1 MSRSLKRALEMREG
15 GDRPIM
21 VRAAAA
27 VGVALMALLFLLA
40 ACRAKPPADPF
51 AIYRPAM
58 RSQAVGDLD
67 LSRVHQ
73 LPRYWLTFTVNY
85 RQRSLQGTERVLYTH
100 RSSTPVRDIYLRL
113 YPNLHYYG
121 GEMAITNVTVNGT
134 LSNFDYGADHTVLR
148 LPLSFALGE
157 GQQVDIGVRYT
168 LKAPEKPAGRYVIF
182 GLSQSVLSLP
192 LAYPVLAVYTPSGW
206 ALNSGLPMGDTLFSE
221 SALYHVSAA
230 YSQTL
235 TAVHAGT
242 LVARQP
248 ITSSGTV
255 RETYVTGPVRE
266 FAFFLSPNYHF
277 VEKNVDGVRFRS
289 YYLTGDETNGAIAE
303 TYGKAIF
310 RIYQRK
316 FGFYPYNVMNVVET
330 PITYRGME
338 YANMAT
344 LGVQVYRDKHDS
356 MEFLLAHEMG
366 HQWWY
371 NMVGND
377 QVTYPWLDEGLT
389 EYSTTA
395 YYDAIYG
402 PQRSAQIEIWRWKKP
417 WQYLVQQGLDATVN
431 QPESAFTPANYETIV
446 YGKGALF
453 FAALRHKVGD
463 AMYYRILHT
472 YWQRYK
478 YGIATP
484 ADFLDV
490 ASEVSGMDLHGLY
503 QEWVLSHS

>member
-1 MSRSLKRALEMREG
+1 MSKSSYRKMMIRTAFAVSLAL
-15 GDRPIM
+15 I
-21 VRAAAA
+21 
-27 VGVALMALLFLLA
+27 ALLFLLT

-51 AIYRPAM
+51 AIYRAAM
-58 RSQAVGDLD
+58 RPQAVGDLD
-67 LSRVHQ
+67 SPHVRQ
-73 LPRYWLTFTVNY
+73 LPRYWLTYTVNY
-85 RQRSLQGTERVLYTH
+85 GQRSLQGSERVLYTH
-100 RSSTPVRDIYLRL
+100 HSETPVRDIYLRL
-113 YPNLHYYG
+113 YPNLSYYG
-121 GEMAITNVTVNGT
+121 GKMEITNATINGT
-134 LSNFDYGADHTVLR
+134 LSNFDYGSDRTILR
-148 LPLSFALGE
+148 LPLSFPLGK
-157 GQQVDIGVRYT
+157 GQQVAIGLHYT
-168 LKAPEKPAGRYVIF
+168 LQAPEKPAGHYVIF

-192 LAYPVLAVYTPSGW
+192 LAYPLLAVYTPGGW

-242 LVARQP
+242 LLHRQP
-248 ITSSGTV
+248 VTSSSTV

-277 VEKNVDGVRFRS
+277 EEKNVDGVRFRS
-289 YYLTGDETNGAIAE
+289 YYLTGDKTNGVIAGEYGRAIL
-303 TYGKAIF
+303 
-310 RIYQRK
+310 RIYQHR

-330 PITYRGME
+330 PITFRGME

-344 LGVQVYRDKHDS
+344 LGVQVYRNRHDS
-356 MEFLLAHEMG
+356 QEFLLSHEMG

-395 YYDAIYG
+395 YFDTIYG
-402 PQRSAQIEIWRWKKP
+402 PQRSEQIKKWRWEKP
-417 WQYLVQQGLDATVN
+417 WQYLVQQGLDTTVN
-431 QPESAFTPANYETIV
+431 QPEGAFTPANYETIV

-484 ADFLDV
+484 VDFLDV
-490 ASEVSGMDLHGLY
+490 ATQVSGLDLHDLY
-503 QEWVLSHS
+503 QKWILSHS